1 MRGHVPQF
9 SLLPDRPPTPMPLPH
24 RPVLSTALAGCCAL
38 LLAGGVGHAAWA
50 ATPAAPAK
58 PAAKPAARPVA
69 KAALK
74 TAPATPRQQAKDAAK
89 GLALATETTEAIN
102 EAQLDIATRV
112 LTGAADCEFKQQVT
126 VQPLQGQA
134 GYFTVSHLG
143 RHYRM
148 VPRETSTGAVRLEDP
163 VNGIVWLQI
172 PAKSMLMNARRGQR
186 MVDSCMHAEQHA
198 AVAAA
203 TAAGQAAGQGIG
215 IVPQAAAAAPASV
228 SASASAPAPAPTAVA
243 AAPAET
249 ASAPAETA
257 SAPAQPASAPSQAA
271 SAPSEAASATAQPA
285 PAPTQPAASATAPAA
300 MPADAAARR

>member
-1 MRGHVPQF
+1 MRGRGPQF
-9 SLLPDRPPTPMPLPH
+9 ALLPDRLPTPMPLPQ
-24 RPVLSTALAGCCAL
+24 RPVLSSALAGCCAL

-50 ATPAAPAK
+50 ATPAAPTKPAAK
-58 PAAKPAARPVA
+58 TVARPAAKPAAKPVA

-134 GYFTVSHLG
+134 GHFTVSHLG

-228 SASASAPAPAPTAVA
+228 SASAPAPAPTAA
-243 AAPAET
+243 

-285 PAPTQPAASATAPAA
+285 PAPTQPAPPASAPAA
-300 MPADAAARR
+300 MPADAAASR